1 MKNKPNFPE
10 LKLSGQFNSLRLV
23 SALTLVVLIIN
34 ACRPITVVPTTKS
47 PTTQSL
53 PTPTE
58 ISFEAI
64 DDGSPLPPE
73 ILEQNPPPGQ
83 ELSLAGEISLTFNQ
97 PMDASQ
103 TSSAWE
109 MKGPQG
115 EIVIG
120 KIQWPSARTMSF
132 KAVSSLLPDS
142 LYEVTLSN
150 NTVSGEGIKI
160 VEPIHLQFL
169 TVGELEVSQVFPAPG
184 TNAVS
189 NKAVITVI
197 FNRPVVPLVIVEDQE
212 KLPQPLSI
220 TPTTPGKGEWVTTSI
235 FAFQSE
241 APLKGDTTYQISVQA
256 GLKDAL
262 QETALQKDFI
272 WDFHTIAPGIE
283 SLELGSG
290 LVNPEDPYP
299 NLLLHE
305 YFRVH
310 FLQPMDQSSIE
321 SALSLTS
328 DRGESVD
335 LIKQWN
341 PDSTQLV
348 ITPTERLALGTKYI
362 LDIQEDGLSADG
374 GKLKD
379 GLIWN
384 FSTIP
389 SPDIVSLS
397 PANNTV
403 QADYASEIRIQF
415 ASPMN
420 IESVKELITITPKP
434 EEEFEW
440 WYQEWDYSFASYI
453 LSPSTRYTVQFLP
466 GMEDIYGNVI
476 QQGMT
481 ARFTTAAQPPSA
493 YLQMPYEPIL
503 MRSDGPQDF
512 YAYYRNAQS
521 ISLQI
526 FEITGEQMV
535 SFMTGDQPAYEY
547 IPGESTRVWQQEE
560 DSSASL
566 NEAVL
571 KSFIPVTSGGD
582 PLEAGFYFL
591 GLDAEGVQKYNPWV
605 DNRLLIVAN
614 ANLTFKSTSTDTLV
628 WLTDLASGSPI
639 ARAGIGVYDK
649 EMRLVGEGITDQDGI
664 LTLEVPSPEEPY
676 DPRFAISSSRQ
687 VFAFA
692 TSQADSGVEMWQYG
706 NFGGYFAPANQPTA
720 YVYTERPIYRPG
732 QPVYFKGIVRKD
744 DDLDYSIPDKQAVK
758 VKISSFEETIYEED
772 LSLSDM
778 GTFDGELQLDTEAA
792 LGYYTLEVFYPER
805 ELSIGTV
812 GFTVA
817 EYRRPEF
824 MVTVSA
830 APTNVLANEEFIATV
845 QADYY
850 SGGVVSD
857 ADVTWTLTSQRFAFS
872 PPDEFSNYS
881 FSDSDIDQETFG
893 DENDQESKVVA
904 QGTGKIDANG
914 RFSTTL
920 PADLSDSKTSLV
932 FTFEA
937 TVTDLSNNAV
947 SSRTQITGHR
957 SQVYPGAK
965 PQTYVGQAG
974 KEEFFEFVSLD
985 WNGEIVSK
993 QSLDIEI
1000 VERRWYSVQEQDPSG
1015 RIQWKSTVEDIP
1027 VANFTGIL
1035 TDVDGQAVVGY
1046 TPPNG
1051 GIFRSR
1057 VSTTD
1062 TKANLS
1068 TASAYMWVA
1077 GAEYIPWQQTND
1089 RSFDLVTDRK
1099 DYSPGDTAEIL
1110 IASPFQG
1117 EAYALVTVER
1127 GKIHYEDVVR
1137 LTSNSTV
1144 YKLPV
1149 SASMAPNAFVSVL
1162 VIKGIDETNPRPN
1175 FKLGIVE
1182 IGVDRYQQE
1191 TTVVLEANPEQAS
1204 PGDIVTYD
1212 ISTLDFQGNPVSSEV
1227 SLGLSDLATLSL
1239 LPPNSVPIMDHFY
1252 SNRTLGVWTVVPID
1266 ASIEEYNALIT
1277 DEIVQGGQGGGGGGK
1292 GVGDQGVME
1301 VRQDFPDTAFWAAY
1315 IKTNAEGQATVNVTL
1330 PDNLTTWRMDARA
1343 VNEDTLVGQST
1354 LDLVSTKSLLVRPQ
1368 TPRFFVAGDRAV
1380 LGAAVHNNT
1389 DNPLRVEVTLEGE
1402 GLKLEDPASQSIQV
1416 SANAQAYTS
1425 WQAVI
1430 ESGVDRVDLVFS
1442 AESGELTDA
1451 SRPPQGILDNQGI
1464 PVYRFSAPEQVGTS
1478 GQILNEGT
1486 QVEAINLPSG
1496 IDDTQG
1502 DLTVKIN
1509 PSLAAGIYDGLSYL
1523 ETYPYECIEQT
1534 ISRFLPSVITTRALQ
1549 EAGIR
1554 DPALEQNLD
1563 DLVETS
1569 LQRLY
1574 NWQNPDGG
1582 WGWWQNEK
1590 SDVLTSA
1597 YVVLGLV
1604 EARAAGYIV
1613 SENVIINGLNF
1624 ITSQVKPVVRL
1635 TSPELL
1641 NRQAFLLYVLAR
1653 ADRPAISSTTQ
1664 IYDQKQNLATYALAF
1679 LTQTLAWIDSQDPRI
1694 ATLLSDLN
1702 SSAITSASGT
1712 HWEEIETDRW
1722 NWNTDTRTTAIV
1734 LSVFSLLDPE
1744 NPVIANAARWLT
1756 NHRRDDHWL
1765 GTQETAWTLMALT
1778 NWMAASGELEAG
1790 YLFGVTL
1797 NGQSLGGG
1805 EASTD
1810 NLKETAVFMVPVA
1823 ELIKDEANRLAIA
1836 RDAGP
1841 GNLYY
1846 TAHLNVYLPVEDI
1859 APLDQGITVSRSYF
1873 NLDDLETPIDKAS
1886 QGEMIL
1892 ARLTLVVPQD
1902 VHYLLVDDPLPAGL
1916 EAVDQSLSTSPQSIE
1931 IPQEYTQ
1938 EDLFW
1943 RGWGWWYF
1951 THVQFR
1957 DEKVQLSTSYL
1968 PAGTY
1973 IYTYLVRAFT
1983 VGEFNIIP
1991 PTAQEFYFPEVYGR
2005 GSGSGFTVSP

>member
-1 MKNKPNFPE
+1 MVFVI
-10 LKLSGQFNSLRLV
+10 LSMM
-23 SALTLVVLIIN
+23 IN
-34 ACRPITVVPTTKS
+34 ACQPKPVVPATES
-47 PTTQSL
+47 PPPAEQ
-53 PTPTE
+53 PTPTNAG
-58 ISFEAI
+58 IQAV
-64 DDGSPLPPE
+64 DDGAPLVPE
-73 ILEQNPPPGQ
+73 IIEQDPARGM
-83 ELSLAGEISLTFNQ
+83 ELALSGEISLTFSL
-97 PMDASQ
+97 PMDTEK
-103 TSSAWE
+103 TSAAWE
-109 MKGPQG
+109 MKGPAEKVIEG
-115 EIVIG
+115 EISWISDREMRFA
-120 KIQWPSARTMSF
+120 PNSPLEPA
-132 KAVSSLLPDS
+132 S
-142 LYEVTLSN
+142 LYSIV
-150 NTVSGEGIKI
+150 VSTDAASEEGVNL
-160 VEPIHLQFL
+160 VEPVLLEFI
-169 TVGELEVSQVFPAPG
+169 TSGELEVSQVFPTPD
-184 TNAVS
+184 TKDVS
-189 NKAVITVI
+189 NDAVITVI
-197 FNRPVVPLVIVEDQE
+197 FNRPVVPLVISEE
-212 KLPQPLSI
+212 ESKLPQPVSI
-220 TPTTPGKGEWVTTSI
+220 TPTTPGKGAWVNTSI
-235 FAFQSE
+235 YAFQSDE
-241 APLKGDTTYQISVQA
+241 PLIGDTTYSITVQA
-256 GLKDAL
+256 GLEDAVE
-262 QETALQKDFI
+262 ETQLAADYSWSF
-272 WDFHTIAPGIE
+272 TTAAPGIE

-290 LVNPEDPYP
+290 VVNPEDNYK
-299 NLLLHE
+299 NLLLDE
-305 YFRVH
+305 YFRLH
-310 FLQPMDQSSIE
+310 FLQPMDPQSTESSLALIDDQGE
-321 SALSLTS
+321 SA
-328 DRGESVD
+328 E
-335 LIKQWN
+335 LINQWSQ
-341 PDSTQLV
+341 DFTQLV
-348 ITPTERLALGTKYI
+348 ITPTERLELGTQYSLN
-362 LDIQEDGLSADG
+362 LDQAALASDG
-374 GKLKD
+374 GALKS
-379 GLIWN
+379 GLVWN
-384 FSTIP
+384 FTTVPAP
-389 SPDIVSLS
+389 SIISIS

-403 QADYASEIRIQF
+403 QENYSTELRIQF

-420 IESVKELITITPKP
+420 IDTVKERILVTPQP
-434 EEEFEW
+434 DDDIEW

-466 GMEDIYGNVI
+466 GMEDIYGNKI
-476 QQGMT
+476 EQGMT

-503 MRSDGPQDF
+503 MRPDGPQDF

-526 FEITGEQMV
+526 YEITAEQMV
-535 SFMTGDQPAYEY
+535 SFMTGDQSAYEY
-547 IPGESTRVWQQEE
+547 MPSEATRIWQQEE

-566 NEAVL
+566 NVPVL
-571 KSFIPVTSGGD
+571 NSFTPLTSGGE
-582 PLEAGFYFL
+582 PLPAGFYFL
-591 GLDAEGVQKYNPWV
+591 GMDAEGVQKYNPWV

-614 ANLTFKSTSTDTLV
+614 ANLTFKTTSTDTLV
-628 WLTDLASGSPI
+628 WLTDLTSGRPV
-639 ARAGIGVYDK
+639 ARAGIGIYDN

-664 LTLEVPSPEEPY
+664 LALEVPSPEEPY
-676 DPRFAISSSRQ
+676 DARFAISSSGE

-692 TSQADSGVEMWQYG
+692 TSQGDSGVEMWQYG

-732 QPVYFKGIVRKD
+732 QPVYFKGIVRND
-744 DDLDYSIPDKQAVK
+744 DDLDYSIPDTQSIK
-758 VKISSFEETIYEED
+758 VKISSFEESIFEED
-772 LSLSDM
+772 LTLSDM

-830 APTNVLANEEFIATV
+830 APTNVLAGEEFVATV

-850 SGGVVSD
+850 SGGVVSE
-857 ADVTWTLTSQRFAFS
+857 ADVTWTLTSQRFTFS
-872 PPDEFSNYS
+872 PPDEYSNFS
-881 FSDSDIDQETFG
+881 FSDSDIDVEAFG
-893 DENDQESKVVA
+893 DENDQESKVIA
-904 QGTGKIDANG
+904 QGTGNSDANG
-914 RFSTTL
+914 RFRITL

-932 FTFEA
+932 FIFEA

-947 SSRTQITGHR
+947 SSRTQVTGHR

-965 PQTYVGQAG
+965 PQNYVGQAG
-974 KEEFFEFVSLD
+974 EEEFFEFVSLD
-985 WNGEIVSK
+985 WNGEIVSN

-1035 TDVDGQAVVGY
+1035 TDSDGKAVVGY

-1051 GIFRSR
+1051 GIFRAR
-1057 VSTTD
+1057 VSTID
-1062 TKANLS
+1062 TKSNLS

-1077 GAEYIPWQQTND
+1077 GGEYIPWQQTND

-1127 GKIHYEDVVR
+1127 GRIHYEDVVR

-1191 TTVVLEANPEQAS
+1191 TTVVLEANPKEAS
-1204 PGDIVTYD
+1204 PGDVVTYK
-1212 ISTLDFQGNPVSSEV
+1212 ISTLDFQGDPVSSEV

-1315 IKTNAEGQATVNVTL
+1315 IKTNAEGQATVNITL

-1368 TPRFFVAGDRAV
+1368 TPRFFVSGDRAV

-1389 DNPLRVEVTLEGE
+1389 DNPLQVEVTLEGE
-1402 GLKLEDPASQSIQV
+1402 GLKLEDPAIQSIQV
-1416 SANAQAYTS
+1416 PAKAQAYTS
-1425 WQAVI
+1425 WNAVI
-1430 ESGVDRVDLVFS
+1430 ETDVDRVDLVFS
-1442 AESGELTDA
+1442 AKSGELTDA

-1464 PVYRFSAPEQVGTS
+1464 PVYRFSAPEHVGTS
-1478 GQILNEGT
+1478 GQILDEGT

-1509 PSLAAGIYDGLSYL
+1509 PSLAAGIFDGLSYL
-1523 ETYPYECIEQT
+1523 ESYPYECIEQT

-1549 EAGIR
+1549 EAGIS
-1554 DPALEQNLD
+1554 DPSLEQNLD

-1590 SDVLTSA
+1590 SDALTSA

-1604 EARAAGYIV
+1604 EAQAAGYTV
-1613 SENVIINGLNF
+1613 SENVIKNGLNYL
-1624 ITSQVKPVVRL
+1624 TSQLKPVVRL

-1664 IYDQKQNLATYALAF
+1664 IYDQRQNLATYALAF
-1679 LTQTLAWIDSQDPRI
+1679 LTQTLAWIDNEDPRI
-1694 ATLLSDLN
+1694 STLLSDLN

-1712 HWEEIETDRW
+1712 HWEETEADRW
-1722 NWNTDTRTTAIV
+1722 NWNTDTRSTAIV
-1734 LSVFSLLDPE
+1734 LSVLSILDPE

-1756 NHRRDDHWL
+1756 SHRRDDHWL

-1778 NWMAASGELEAG
+1778 NWMVASGELEAE
-1790 YLFGVTL
+1790 YLYGVTL
-1797 NGQSLGGG
+1797 NGENLGGG
-1805 EASTD
+1805 EANAD
-1810 NLKETAVFMVPVA
+1810 NLKESVEFTVPVA
-1823 ELIKDEANRLAIA
+1823 ELIRDEANRLAIA

-1873 NLDDLETPIDKAS
+1873 KLDDLETPIEQANL
-1886 QGEMIL
+1886 GELIL
-1892 ARLTLVVPQD
+1892 ARLTLVVPQA
-1902 VHYLLVDDPLPAGL
+1902 VHYVMVDDPLPAGL

-1983 VGEFNIIP
+1983 VGEFNTIP
-1991 PTAQEFYFPEVYGR
+1991 PTAQEFYFPEVSGR
-2005 GSGSGFTVSP
+2005 GSGSSFTVLP